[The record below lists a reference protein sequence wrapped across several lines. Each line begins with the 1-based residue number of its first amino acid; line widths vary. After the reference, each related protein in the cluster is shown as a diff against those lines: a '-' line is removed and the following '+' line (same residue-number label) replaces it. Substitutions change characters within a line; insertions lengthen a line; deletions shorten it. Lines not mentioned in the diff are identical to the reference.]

1 MSGALILA
9 GIILV
14 TLVLYSVLGGADF
27 GAGFWDLMC
36 AGKRWQQQRDL
47 IASAIHPVWAR
58 AVARLIPAATQNQ
71 NPRSTSRSVSSFSFK
86 VSSRHAQKFYRL
98 FTPIFKL

>member
-47 IASAIHPVWAR
+47 IASAIHP
-58 AVARLIPAATQNQ
+58 
-71 NPRSTSRSVSSFSFK
+71 SRSSL
-86 VSSRHAQKFYRL
+86 RHARDACSWRAS
-98 FTPIFKL
+98 